1 MTVLQIDGGNDV
13 EPSPPSSSIGII
25 YPGERIDLLV
35 EWPDTDED
43 KSFLTIILDTEY
55 YFQAPK
61 TTTLTRGTG
70 II

>member
-13 EPSPPSSSIGII
+13 EPSPPSTAIGII

-35 EWPDTDED
+35 EWPDSDED
-43 KSFLTIILDTEY
+43 TSHLTIILDTEY
-55 YFQAPK
+55 FLQAPK